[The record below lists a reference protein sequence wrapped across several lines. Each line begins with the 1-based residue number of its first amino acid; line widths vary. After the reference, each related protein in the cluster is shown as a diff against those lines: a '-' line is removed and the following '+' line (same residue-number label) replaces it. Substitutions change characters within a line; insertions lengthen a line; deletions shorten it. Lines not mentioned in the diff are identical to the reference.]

1 MHIVLSHDFFPM
13 IGGAHAWL
21 YEVYQRWPQPVTL
34 VTEQPAAGTDAATI
48 AAFDLATPSLRIE
61 RTEPSL
67 GALDLTRPAVL
78 ASLVAQARRLVRRTG
93 GEPAVLHL
101 LRAFPEGA
109 VGLIA
114 RWLSRGRIA
123 LVTYAHGEELIVASS
138 SRQFAWLARQVYARS
153 QVVIANSA
161 NTARLVGEICPAATV
176 SIVHPGVDVAAFAR
190 PDAAGTYRARWG
202 FPDGTIVV
210 GTLARMEP
218 RKNHAAVLK
227 AVARL
232 RERGRP
238 VAVVVGGGGEER
250 PALER
255 LAGEL
260 GLGAFVR
267 FAGVVPEADKA
278 SFYQACDVFA
288 LPSVRSGLMIE
299 GFGIVFLEAAAAG
312 VPAVAGSSG
321 GERDAV
327 VDGSTGFVVDGRDLD
342 AVTAAIE
349 TLATD
354 AGRRARMADAART
367 WAAEH
372 DWSAVVRRTVTAL
385 THAGL
390 PVAEGAR

>member
-34 VTEQPAAGTDAATI
+34 VTERPSPSADRAALD
-48 AAFDLATPSLRIE
+48 AFDLATPSLTIA
-61 RTEPSL
+61 RTEPPL

-78 ASLVAQARRLVRRTG
+78 RALVAQARRLVARTG
-93 GEPAVLHL
+93 GEPSVLHL

-109 VGLIA
+109 VGLVA

-123 LVTYAHGEELIVASS
+123 LVTYAHGEELVVASS
-138 SRQFAWLARQVYARS
+138 SRQFAWLARQVYGRS

-161 NTARLVGEICPAATV
+161 NTARLVGEICPEARV
-176 SIVHPGVDVAAFAR
+176 VIVHPGVDVAKFAR
-190 PDAAGTYRARWG
+190 ASHAADYRARWG
-202 FPDGTIVV
+202 FPDGTLVI

-238 VAVVVGGGGEER
+238 VAAVVGGGGEER

-255 LAGEL
+255 LAVEL
-260 GLGAFVR
+260 GLTEAVR
-267 FAGVVPEADKA
+267 FAGIVPEADKA
-278 SFYQACDVFA
+278 LFYQACDVFA

-299 GFGIVFLEAAAAG
+299 GFGIVFLEAAASG
-312 VPAVAGSSG
+312 VPTVAGSSG

-327 VDGSTGFVVDGRDLD
+327 ADGSTGFVVDGGDLD

-349 TLATD
+349 TLVSD
-354 AGRRARMADAART
+354 DGRRARMGDAART
-367 WAAEH
+367 WAAQH
-372 DWSAVVRRTVTAL
+372 DWSAVVRRTVAAL
-385 THAGL
+385 AEAGI